1 MSRELFNRAGI
12 VGATRV
18 FALAAQTL
26 TSILVARA
34 LGPEDYGILAF
45 ALTLVNLAAMPAVSG
60 VGTLVVR
67 EVARFQAGRAV
78 AGDLRAML
86 STVGTW
92 ISFASLA
99 MIFLLVVFSVLL
111 IDETRRNETIL
122 LAALFVPL
130 LSLMPFYSA
139 ILQGQGL
146 AVRSQFAEWL
156 LAPFSYLLLVVVL
169 WAADGLTRLTAI
181 GSGLAA
187 SGAALLFLY
196 RQARASLGVLPAL
209 LSGNINGRWFRVLR
223 PFALLQAAILVNNH
237 VPVLVLGVAAD
248 DHAVGIFRV
257 AESIASLAALSLVVV
272 NLVVAPRIVALHAD
286 QDRCGLQRLAQG
298 SIRLAFVASAS
309 LSAVLVLVGEP
320 LIDRVFG
327 AAYHESYRVLLVL
340 LAGQL
345 INVGCGSV
353 GMLLNM
359 TGHERDYLHALGIA
373 VVLNTLLCA
382 VLAPFFHAIGAAIG
396 AAASLATWNL
406 WLTGRVRKRLGI
418 HPAIL

>member
-45 ALTLVNLAAMPAVSG
+45 ALTLANLAAVPAVIG

-86 STVGTW
+86 STAGTW

-139 ILQGQGL
+139 ILQG
-146 AVRSQFAEWL
+146 
-156 LAPFSYLLLVVVL
+156 
-169 WAADGLTRLTAI
+169 
-181 GSGLAA
+181 
-187 SGAALLFLY
+187 
-196 RQARASLGVLPAL
+196 
-209 LSGNINGRWFRVLR
+209 
-223 PFALLQAAILVNNH
+223 
-237 VPVLVLGVAAD
+237 
-248 DHAVGIFRV
+248 
-257 AESIASLAALSLVVV
+257 
-272 NLVVAPRIVALHAD
+272 
-286 QDRCGLQRLAQG
+286 
-298 SIRLAFVASAS
+298 
-309 LSAVLVLVGEP
+309 
-320 LIDRVFG
+320 
-327 AAYHESYRVLLVL
+327 
-340 LAGQL
+340 
-345 INVGCGSV
+345 
-353 GMLLNM
+353 
-359 TGHERDYLHALGIA
+359 
-373 VVLNTLLCA
+373 
-382 VLAPFFHAIGAAIG
+382 
-396 AAASLATWNL
+396 
-406 WLTGRVRKRLGI
+406 
-418 HPAIL
+418 